1 MNKEIKLQSK
11 NLNKKILKIL
21 ENYVIDEV
29 WID

>member
-1 MNKEIKLQSK
+1 MNEEIKLQSK

>member
-1 MNKEIKLQSK
+1 MNEEIKLQSK

-29 WID
+29 WIN